1 MNDTELRL
9 GNLIDRGDYHCK
21 VTGITEDGIMTEPI
35 NYEGERFVEKIITP
49 IPLTEEWLIKL
60 NFKYKKTEKSNSYS
74 LDFFRVSFVID
85 GRYKGKMFISVANL
99 NPDVNNFLYV
109 HQLQNLYFALT
120 GKEL

>member
-1 MNDTELRL
+1 MKKENKINAKELRI
-9 GNLIDRGDYHCK
+9 GNYVYTKEWVIKSYGIDG
-21 VTGITEDGIMTEPI
+21 
-35 NYEGERFVEKIITP
+35 FVNIIKNIDNFKP